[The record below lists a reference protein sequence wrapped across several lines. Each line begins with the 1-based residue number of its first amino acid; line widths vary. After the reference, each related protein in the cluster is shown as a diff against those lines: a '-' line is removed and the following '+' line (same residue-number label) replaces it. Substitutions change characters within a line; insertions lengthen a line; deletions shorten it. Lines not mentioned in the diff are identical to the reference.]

1 MLTTDN
7 WILVKIGRTG
17 PIAKTVQYL
26 LRANGQQVTV
36 DGVVGN
42 QTDAAIRAFQRSHN
56 LTVDGIVGNQT
67 WPVLIVKVGTGAKG
81 DAVRAAQDQLR
92 LRNLGATKNLAVDG
106 DFGPLTDAGVRAF
119 QKALNDEHYLTTPVD
134 GVVGTDTW
142 FALANNFAGPD
153 V

>member
-7 WILVKIGRTG
+7 WILVKAGRTG
-17 PIAKTVQYL
+17 PVARTVQYL

-42 QTDAAIRAFQRSHN
+42 QSDAAVRAFQRSHN
-56 LTVDGIVGNQT
+56 LTVDGVVGNQT
-67 WPVLIVKVGTGAKG
+67 WPVLIVTVAKG
-81 DAVRAAQDQLR
+81 ATGGAVRAAQDQVR
-92 LRNLGATKNLAVDG
+92 LRNLSETRNLAVDG

-119 QKALNDEHYLTTPVD
+119 QKLLNDEHYLVTPVD
-134 GVVGTDTW
+134 GIVGPVTW